1 MQFALTMLAIMSLT
15 GGPKTSV
22 SSQIDGKMYPSSAV
36 SVSVVKDFATALVL
50 GSDPSGGL
58 EIENELPATS
68 LARLRP
74 TSVSAELSTFLF
86 TSSVKAATDFTMSSI
101 PS

>member
-1 MQFALTMLAIMSLT
+1 MLAIMS
-15 GGPKTSV
+15 GGPKASV
-22 SSQIDGKMYPSSAV
+22 SSQIDGKMYPSSAI

-58 EIENELPATS
+58 EFESELLATS

-74 TSVSAELSTFLF
+74 T
-86 TSSVKAATDFTMSSI
+86 
-101 PS
+101 